1 MASAAISDKV
11 DQSAM
16 LAKASPCLGA
26 SPRQAMLA
34 AFAAVGAGSVLGATG
49 CGGGIIFITA
59 LTKAPGL
66 CLSQLQAI
74 GMAAGA
80 QGVSDVVGAWA
91 WATEGFCNI
100 PVAACLATGG
110 FGGVLLGLRGA
121 AALPDAALRMMFA
134 GVLVCIICPL
144 SAYSA
149 WNQAQAPAESG
160 EPEAA
165 KGRAS
170 LEEQLSSDSRELQE
184 RPLLAVRH
192 LALGILTGALFGAL
206 SIGDTPV
213 MIAYL
218 SACGFQ
224 QKSAIGTALL
234 AAAPLSMFACVS
246 HVARGTVPLLMVPIM
261 MASMSVG
268 CNLGARFSAAEL
280 SDEAL
285 QLGFSAFVLA
295 LGVSTGRSAMR
306 GLA

>member
-1 MASAAISDKV
+1 V
-11 DQSAM
+11 
-16 LAKASPCLGA
+16 
-26 SPRQAMLA
+26 LA
-34 AFAAVGAGSVLGATG
+34 ACAAFGAGSVLGATG
-49 CGGGIIFITA
+49 VGGGIIFITA

-80 QGVSDVVGAWA
+80 QGVSDVVGAWT
-91 WATEGFCNI
+91 WATAGFCNI
-100 PVAACLATGG
+100 PVAACLAAGG

-121 AALPDAALRMMFA
+121 AALPDAALRLAFA
-134 GVLVCIICPL
+134 GVLVGIVCPL

-149 WNQAQAPAESG
+149 LSQARDPAEP

-165 KGRAS
+165 KGRAP
-170 LEEQLSSDSRELQE
+170 LEDQLASDARALQE
-184 RPLLAVRH
+184 RPLLAARH
-192 LALGILTGALFGAL
+192 LALGALTGAMFGAL

-218 SACGFQ
+218 AACGLQ
-224 QKSAIGTALL
+224 QKTAIGTAML
-234 AAAPLSMFACVS
+234 AAAPLSMIACAA
-246 HVARGTVPLLMVPIM
+246 HVARGTVPLLMVPVM

-268 CNLGARFSAAEL
+268 TSVGASFSAAEL

-285 QLGFSAFVLA
+285 QLGFSVFVLA